1 MKGTIFVKPLEYNI
15 IAEGEKWRQGDKI
28 KGQISIKNHSAE
40 TINLDLVN
48 VSLALG
54 NYKKVK
60 AKDKKAFG
68 SIDKKVLAEK
78 LSIEASG
85 DKEFTW
91 EFTLDE
97 DCPITD
103 KNGSIYLLFNNN
115 NNDDSYP
122 LGQLELGISPK
133 IVMTQF
139 LEILVTFLR
148 FKIVQTKFSKG
159 MVEVKLNP
167 PSSRELSHV
176 ESLVLRMR
184 EVNKTLDLEYCF
196 NMQVFET
203 VAGNMIVQKKTKEFT
218 QQLTSKQY
226 YVYGDSP
233 NHEFI
238 KSSVEAIIKEATPR
252 IFTPS

>member
-15 IAEGEKWRQGDKI
+15 TADGEKWLQGDKV
-28 KGQISIKNHSAE
+28 KGLLTIKNHSNE
-40 TINLDLVN
+40 TISLDILQ

-60 AKDKKAFG
+60 ARDKKAWENLH
-68 SIDKKVLAEK
+68 SKILAEK
-78 LSIEASG
+78 FVISSQEEK
-85 DKEFTW
+85 DFTW
-91 EFTLDE
+91 DFILAE

-103 KNGSIYLLFNNN
+103 KNGSIYLLL
-115 NNDDSYP
+115 NDKVDSDP
-122 LGQLELGISPK
+122 IVQLELRIQPK
-133 IVMTQF
+133 LVMLQF
-139 LEILVTFLR
+139 LEILQTFLR
-148 FKIVQTKFSKG
+148 FKVVQTKFSKG

-167 PSSRELSHV
+167 PSSRELSHI
-176 ESLVLRMR
+176 ESLVLRMK
-184 EVNKTLDLEYCF
+184 EVNKTLDLEYNF

-203 VAGNMIVQKKTKEFT
+203 VAGNMIVQKKTKQIE
-218 QQLTSKQY
+218 QKLTSKQY

-238 KSSVEAIIKEATPR
+238 KSSVEAVIKEATPR